1 MGLAFHIFFLDQDD
15 GLYRLS
21 RTKFDQMLRDSTC
34 LCFPQFAKAR
44 MRMASTVV
52 ELVDRRPTR
61 VVWRTF
67 NRLSFD
73 DQGYFDASAFDVHQR
88 ALLELALSPLL
99 GQVRNATSVV
109 DASDRFIAQ
118 GGRWKPSTAVARF
131 IDDAALGRVKYR
143 RL

>member
-1 MGLAFHIFFLDQDD
+1 MGLAFHIFLLDQDD
-15 GLYRLS
+15 GLYRLP

-44 MRMASTVV
+44 MRMASIVV
-52 ELVDRRPTR
+52 ELVDRRPMR

-73 DQGYFDASAFDVHQR
+73 DKGYFDASAFDVHQR
-88 ALLELALSPLL
+88 ALWELALSPVL
-99 GQVRNATSVV
+99 GQARNATGVV

-131 IDDAALGRVKYR
+131 IDDAALGRVKFL